1 MAITGSINVSPSTAV
16 TMINNAA
23 TANGWNIVA
32 SQEDFYLGGETRYH
46 LMIKDTG
53 NHYLIRFN
61 SPYDDGGR
69 VGVRLY
75 YNNGS
80 SVMQTYDSNSIRSG
94 IYDVYIC
101 SHGILIDTHFADNK
115 LVPVLI
121 TFDENGDAIMVG
133 ISDNSHTAVN
143 AKCVRY
149 ADAAYQ
155 SCSYTAN
162 PANSTSLTNFV
173 SKGSIGADSSCQ
185 YAYFMPLYQYSD
197 AGIITMNGKNYITNG
212 YWCIKD

>member
-32 SQEDFYLGGETRYH
+32 SQEGFYLGGEDRYH

-53 NHYLIRFN
+53 NHYLIKFN
-61 SPYDDGGR
+61 SQYDGGR

-80 SVMQTYDSNSIRSG
+80 SVMQTYDIDSVRNG

-155 SCSYTAN
+155 SCAYAAN
-162 PANSTSLTNFV
+162 AATSTSMANFV
-173 SKGSIGADSSCQ
+173 TKGQIGENTSVQ
-185 YAYFMPLYQYSD
+185 YAYFMPLYQYSS

-212 YWCIKD
+212 YWCIQDE

>member
-32 SQEDFYLGGETRYH
+32 SQEAFSLGGEDRYH
-46 LMIKDTG
+46 LMIKDTD
-53 NHYLIRFN
+53 NHYLIKFN
-61 SPYDDGGR
+61 SQYDGGGR

-80 SVMQTYDSNSIRSG
+80 SVMQTYEGKSLRNG

-133 ISDNSHTAVN
+133 ISDNSHTAVD

-149 ADAAYQ
+149 ADADYQ
-155 SCSYTAN
+155 SCAYTAN
-162 PANSTSLTNFV
+162 LANSTSLTNFV
-173 SKGSIGADSSCQ
+173 SKGSIGVDSSCQ
-185 YAYFMPLYQYSD
+185 YAFFMPLYQYNSV
-197 AGIITMNGKNYITNG
+197 GILTGDGIDYITNG
-212 YWCIKD
+212 YWCIQD